1 MGFCEIAELERFL
14 QIDIP
19 VAKVA
24 SAQRAIGEATAA
36 IQNYCH
42 QQLELVVD
50 EVITLDSI
58 GGTRLFL
65 PELPI
70 VAVSEVVEDDEPL
83 TVDDDY
89 KLSPSAGIL
98 HRVDAHWAS
107 GVQIIEVTYTHG
119 YRLSDDYVVG
129 ELMPEDI
136 VQICARAA
144 ARAYQAGLRAE
155 EVAGVPGVQAT
166 SLGDY
171 SVQFGSEQSGAGE
184 AVLGASASPILLR
197 SERDLLNRYRLK
209 GC

>member
-1 MGFCEIAELERFL
+1 MGFCEIADLEKFL

-19 VAKVA
+19 AAKED
-24 SAQRAIGEATAA
+24 SAQRAIDEATAA

-42 QQLELVVD
+42 QQLELVEND
-50 EVITLDSI
+50 VITLDSI

-70 VAVSEVVEDDEPL
+70 IEVSEVVEDGETL

-89 KLSPSAGIL
+89 KVNPRFGIV
-98 HRVDAHWAS
+98 HRVDVSWAS
-107 GVQIIEVTYTHG
+107 GIQIIEVTYTHG
-119 YRLSDDYVVG
+119 YRLNDDYAVG
-129 ELMPEDI
+129 DLMPEDI

-197 SERDLLNRYRLK
+197 SERDLLNRYRVK